1 MKKFL
6 FNIIPI
12 LVFISCSRNGDSSNN
27 YEFYINDNTKIAA
40 EIVDQQLSIKF
51 SPPKNWNFQSAELSK
66 KIESRT
72 KGIDPT
78 QKNFSYKPVY
88 LFFNDSTGS
97 LMSIGIIDYPDTSM
111 SLLNK
116 LNLYKNLIS
125 KKYSK
130 DKLTIGNFTKSKI
143 NFTQF
148 KTEKENL
155 INYKIVFH
163 NSTNGIVLFDCT
175 IQKENLVNEH
185 NYLKAAINSIENII
199 VK

>member
-1 MKKFL
+1 MKKL
-6 FNIIPI
+6 LLNIIPI
-12 LVFISCSRNGDSSNN
+12 LILVSCSKSVDSNDN
-27 YEFYINDNTKIAA
+27 YEFYIDDNSKIAA
-40 EIVDQQLSIKF
+40 EIIDQQLSIKF
-51 SPPKNWNFQSAELSK
+51 NPPKGWNFQSAELSK

-97 LMSIGIIDYPDTSM
+97 LMSIGLIDYPDSSM

-116 LNLYKNLIS
+116 LNQYKNLIS
-125 KKYSK
+125 NKYIK
-130 DKLTIGNFTKSKI
+130 DQLVIGNFIKSKI

-155 INYKIVFH
+155 VNYKIVFH
-163 NSTNGIVLFDCT
+163 NDVNGIVLFDCT
-175 IQKENLVNEH
+175 MQKKNIASEH
-185 NYLKAAINSIENII
+185 NYFKATVNTIENII